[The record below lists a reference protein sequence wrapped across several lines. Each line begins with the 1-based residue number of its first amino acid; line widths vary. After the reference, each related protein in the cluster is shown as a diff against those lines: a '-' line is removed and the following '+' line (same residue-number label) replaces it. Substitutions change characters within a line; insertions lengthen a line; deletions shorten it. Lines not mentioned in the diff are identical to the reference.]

1 MKKDTLKFPEMSSF
15 IIYKKIGQV
24 NLVGQIVFLFLLKS
38 VTKLL

>member
-24 NLVGQIVFLFLLKS
+24 NLVGQMFLFLLKS